1 MKSNGK
7 PDCGL
12 LLFRSSG
19 QLSWTL
25 FKKKRVRE
33 NGQPSVHRMQH
44 AAPAC
49 PRGKMCEGVENADKA
64 LEKSGLRVVVARG
77 VHGPI
82 NQKRTAHNRT
92 AIYEAPVPAVRAA
105 VSVVAHGK

>member
-1 MKSNGK
+1 MKSNCK

-19 QLSWTL
+19 QLSLTF
-25 FKKKRVRE
+25 FKE
-33 NGQPSVHRMQH
+33 NVSEKTRRSLVHRMQH

-49 PRGKMCEGVENADKA
+49 PRGKMSEGVENADKA